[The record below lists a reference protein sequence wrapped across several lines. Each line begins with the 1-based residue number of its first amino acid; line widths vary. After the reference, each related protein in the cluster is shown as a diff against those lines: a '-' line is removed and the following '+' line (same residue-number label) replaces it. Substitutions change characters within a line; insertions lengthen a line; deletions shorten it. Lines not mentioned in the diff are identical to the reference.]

1 MPLDSRPWAAAD
13 PLDVVR
19 SLVFYL
25 VFYIGSIFSVL
36 AALAMLPL
44 NQRAFRKAVR
54 GWSQWHR
61 ICARAILGIRVRIE
75 GTPPEG
81 EAFYAIRHE
90 SFFEA
95 IDLPRLLLNPAV
107 FAKAELIR
115 IPFWGFAGHRFG
127 LIPVEREAG
136 ATALRAMIA
145 AARSFAG
152 TGRPLAIFPEGT
164 RVASSARP
172 PLQAGFAGLY
182 KLLGMPVVPV
192 AVDSGRLYHRWW
204 KHPGTITY
212 RFGEPI
218 PPGLKR
224 NEAEARVA
232 AGIQALSASSSNI
245 PVWEAEA

>member
-1 MPLDSRPWAAAD
+1 ML
-13 PLDVVR
+13 R
-19 SLVFYL
+19 SLLFYP
-25 VFYIGSIFSVL
+25 VFYIGSIFVVL

-44 NQRAFRKAVR
+44 NQRAFRKAAR

-61 ICARAILGIRVRIE
+61 WCARSLLGIRVRIE
-75 GTPPEG
+75 GKPPSG

-115 IPFWGFAGHRFG
+115 IPFWGFVGHRFG
-127 LIPVEREAG
+127 LIPVERETG
-136 ATALRAMIA
+136 AKALRAMIA

-164 RVASSARP
+164 RVPPGSRP

-182 KLLGMPVVPV
+182 KLLGQPVIPV

-204 KHPGTITY
+204 KKAGTITY
-212 RFGEPI
+212 KFGEPI
-218 PPGLKR
+218 PAGLKR
-224 NEAEARVA
+224 GEAEARVA
-232 AGIQALSASSSNI
+232 AAIQALVGSEREL
-245 PVWEAEA
+245 PFTEAKS